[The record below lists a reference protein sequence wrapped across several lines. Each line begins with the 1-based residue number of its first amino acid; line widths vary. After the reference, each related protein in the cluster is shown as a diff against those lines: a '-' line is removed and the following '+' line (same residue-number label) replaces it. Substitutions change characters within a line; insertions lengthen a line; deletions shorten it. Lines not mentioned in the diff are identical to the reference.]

1 MNSLEL
7 FRHWI
12 ESVERRFRRRAL
24 LTGAAAVTCSAL
36 SATLLAVWF
45 ANRYAFSDTSLLWA
59 RLGVFL
65 AIALAIAFGLAIPLV
80 RANRRGVAQEA
91 ERRDDGFKERVLT
104 LVESP
109 EGNPFHEIVAEETL
123 RTAAYWPAERF
134 VPGLALACLATTAIT
149 FAGVLIWLATAGP
162 GAFGHGTALVWLGKP
177 PSGEAFYRIEV
188 APGDRKVRKGSDQ
201 VVEARLIGF
210 EAPQVRLM
218 VRLPGETNWEA
229 APMEPKTGVP
239 GAYGFLM
246 ASLMQDT
253 EYRVEAGR
261 LLSTVHRLSVVDLP
275 AVEKIRVTYN
285 FPTWLGLARQVD
297 DPGGDLR
304 AVEGTEAVVEV
315 LTERPLA
322 AGQLVLDD
330 GRTIALE
337 KTGERSSTA
346 RIRIEREAVYHVAA
360 LDGGESVR
368 ISEDYFIEP
377 RAEKPP
383 EVRIARPGR
392 DARVSPIEEVVV
404 EVEASDDYGLT
415 GLELRYSVNAGPEKA
430 VAFPQSRGTKEGKG
444 KTLIALE
451 DYKLQPGDLL
461 SMYAVGRD
469 ARTTVQTDIFF
480 LEAQP
485 FEKEYRQAQ
494 QAGGGGGGQG
504 EGEQQGDITKRQ
516 KEIIAAT
523 WNVIR
528 SKKNAAALRED
539 AEFLTGVQKK
549 LGEQARS
556 LSGRMQSRE
565 LSGTNE
571 EFKLFTLHMQ
581 SAAKSMD
588 EAADQLKSLKWRE
601 ALQPEQKALQHLL
614 RAESIFRE
622 IQVAFGQRGG
632 GGGGGGGG
640 QSRDLESLFDLELDT
655 NKNQYE
661 TGNSQQTAANRER
674 QVDEALKKLEELAR
688 RQQQL
693 AEQQRRNNQQSFQQ
707 RWEQELLRREAEQLR
722 RQMEEL
728 SRGQSSEQGQQQAQS
743 QQGQQGQQQGQG
755 QSGQT
760 GQSTARQQG
769 QSGQP
774 GQSGQ
779 QRSLGEMARGGQQ
792 SDPRMNRALQQLEQ
806 AIEDM
811 RRAQQQGQTDARR
824 AAERMADAEQSL
836 SRMRR
841 QQTGQT
847 MDDLAG
853 RARELAQ
860 RQEELEKQI
869 ASTFAPRPD
878 GQQAK
883 ATDEQN
889 KALAGEKDTLRQDYE
904 RLERDMQSASRAMAG
919 SQPQASSQV
928 RGALGEAQQNELRLR
943 LQYGADLIRRGLGSF
958 QSPRERVVSQMMR
971 QLSDRLERARQA
983 ASGER
988 PADNEARES
997 IETALNQIEKAR
1009 RALNR
1014 AGQQGQQQGQQG
1026 QQQGGQGRQNQ
1037 SGNQQQGQAGQQ
1049 GQQGQS
1055 SQTGQQGQGGR
1066 QGQGGQEGR
1075 TGQTAQREGQ
1085 GGWPRKQGQR
1095 FGGGS
1100 MTPGYSAM
1108 NDGTNQGQWG
1118 GRQGA
1123 APSSAEVERAYAEA
1137 MRQLEAIQSGE
1148 AAEMEGTRAE
1158 VQALIEEM
1166 NRLDPKRFAGNPQLF
1181 DMLRQS
1187 ILPRMEQLEL
1197 RLRQQLGEGGG
1208 AVRGLTPAKVPP
1220 GYEKAAAEYYRRLSA
1235 QPQPGKK

>member
-1 MNSLEL
+1 MSSLDL

-12 ESVERRFRRRAL
+12 ESVERRFRHRAL
-24 LTGAAAVTCSAL
+24 IAGAAAVTCSAL
-36 SATLLAVWF
+36 GATLLAVWL
-45 ANRYAFSDTSLLWA
+45 ANRYAFSDASLLWA

-65 AIALAIAFGLAIPLV
+65 AIALAVAFGLAIPLV
-80 RANRRGVAQEA
+80 RASRRGVAKIA
-91 ERRDDGFKERVLT
+91 ERHDDGFKERVLT

-123 RTAAYWPAERF
+123 RTAAHWPAARF
-134 VPGLALACLATTAIT
+134 VPGLALASLAAAAIT
-149 FAGVLIWLATAGP
+149 FAGVLVWLAAAGP

-177 PSGEAFYRIEV
+177 PAGEAFYRIEV
-188 APGDRKVRKGSDQ
+188 APGDTKVRKGSDQ

-210 EAPQVRLM
+210 ESSQVRLM
-218 VRLPGETNWEA
+218 VRLPGQSNWEA

-239 GAYGFLM
+239 GTYGFLM
-246 ASLMQDT
+246 ASLMEDT

-261 LLSTVHRLSVVDLP
+261 LLSSVHRLTVVDLP
-275 AVEKIRVTYN
+275 AVEKLRVTYN
-285 FPTWLGLARQVD
+285 FPSWLGLARHVE

-304 AVEGTEAVVEV
+304 AVEGTEAVIEV
-315 LTERPLA
+315 TTDRPLPS
-322 AGQLVLDD
+322 GQLVLDD
-330 GRTIALE
+330 GRTIELE
-337 KTGERSSTA
+337 KTGERTSIA
-346 RIRIEREAVYHVAA
+346 RIRIQREAVYHVAA
-360 LDGGESVR
+360 IDGGQPVR

-383 EVRIARPGR
+383 EIRIARPGR

-430 VAFPQSRGTKEGKG
+430 VAFPQARGTKEGKG

-461 SMYAVGRD
+461 SLYAVGRD
-469 ARTTVQTDIFF
+469 ARTSVQTDIYF

-494 QAGGGGGGQG
+494 QSGGGGGGEG
-504 EGEQQGDITKRQ
+504 GGEQQENITKRQ

-528 SKKNAAALRED
+528 SKKNVAALRED
-539 AEFLTGVQKK
+539 SEFLTGVQKK

-556 LSGRMQSRE
+556 LAGRMQSRE

-571 EFKLFTLHMQ
+571 EFKKFASEMQ
-581 SAAKSMD
+581 SAARAMD
-588 EAADQLKSLKWRE
+588 QASEQLKSLKWKE

-622 IQVAFGQRGG
+622 IQVAFGQQG

-640 QSRDLESLFDLELDT
+640 QSRDLESMFDLELDT

-661 TGNSQQTAANRER
+661 TGNTQQNAANRER

-693 AEQQRRNNQQSFQQ
+693 AEQQRRNGQQSFQQ
-707 RWEQELLRREAEQLR
+707 RWEQEMLRREAEQLR

-728 SRGQSSEQGQQQAQS
+728 SRGQSGEQGQQQAQQG

-755 QSGQT
+755 QSGQS

-769 QSGQP
+769 QQGQQGQP
-774 GQSGQ
+774 GQAGQ
-779 QRSLGEMARGGQQ
+779 QRSLGEMARGGQPA
-792 SDPRMNRALQQLEQ
+792 DPRMNRALQQLEQ

-811 RRAQQQGQTDARR
+811 RRAQQQGQPDARR

-841 QQTGQT
+841 QQTGQS

-853 RARELAQ
+853 RARDLAG
-860 RQEELEKQI
+860 RQEELEKRI
-869 ASTFAPRPD
+869 ASTYAPRPD
-878 GQQAK
+878 GQQARVP
-883 ATDEQN
+883 DEQS
-889 KALAGEKDTLRQDYE
+889 KTLAGEKDALKQDYE

-943 LQYGADLIRRGLGSF
+943 LQYGADLIRRGLGAF

-971 QLSDRLERARQA
+971 QLSERMERARQA
-983 ASGER
+983 AAGER
-988 PADNEARES
+988 QGESENRES
-997 IETALNQIEKAR
+997 IETALNQIERAR

-1014 AGQQGQQQGQQG
+1014 AGQQQGQQG
-1026 QQQGGQGRQNQ
+1026 QEGQ
-1037 SGNQQQGQAGQQ
+1037 GQQ
-1049 GQQGQS
+1049 GQQGQRGQQGQS
-1055 SQTGQQGQGGR
+1055 GQQGQQGQMGQQGQGGER
-1066 QGQGGQEGR
+1066 GQGGQQG
-1075 TGQTAQREGQ
+1075 QREGQ
-1085 GGWPRKQGQR
+1085 GQALGRSQP
-1095 FGGGS
+1095 FGGGRMS
-1100 MTPGYSAM
+1100 PGFSAM
-1108 NDGTNQGQWG
+1108 NDGTNQGQWA
-1118 GRQGA
+1118 GRQGG
-1123 APSSAEVERAYAEA
+1123 APSGAEVERAYAEA
-1137 MRQLEAIQSGE
+1137 MRQLEALEDGE
-1148 AAEMEGTRAE
+1148 AAGMEGTRAE

-1166 NRLDPKRFAGNPQLF
+1166 NRLDPKRFSGNPRLF
-1181 DMLRQS
+1181 EQLRQS

-1197 RLRQQLGEGGG
+1197 RLRQQLGEGGS
-1208 AVRGLTPAKVPP
+1208 AVRGLAPSKVPP
-1220 GYEKAAAEYYRRLSA
+1220 GYEKAAAEYYRKLSGQG
-1235 QPQPGKK
+1235 QPARK